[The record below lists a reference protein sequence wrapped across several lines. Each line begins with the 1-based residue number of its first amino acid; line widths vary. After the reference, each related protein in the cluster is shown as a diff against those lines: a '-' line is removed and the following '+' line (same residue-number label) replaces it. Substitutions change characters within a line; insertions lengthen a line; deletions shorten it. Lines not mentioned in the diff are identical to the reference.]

1 MSDQLAHP
9 VSKSE
14 ADQPN
19 DIIPV
24 GPGYVCIPNETTR
37 GRSNGPAPRL
47 PVIGIA
53 QRTAGRYQACV
64 LDPEGRVQF
73 SSGPVY
79 VEGASHDE
87 TSSAKALQEIS
98 TTLKAISAL
107 LQKK

>member
-1 MSDQLAHP
+1 MTDQAATA
-9 VSKSE
+9 SKSE
-14 ADQPN
+14 KDSPQE
-19 DIIPV
+19 IIAIN
-24 GPGYVCIPNETTR
+24 PGYVCVPSETVR

-53 QRTAGRYQACV
+53 PRPGGRYQACV
-64 LDPEGRVQF
+64 LDMEGRVQF

-98 TTLKAISAL
+98 QTLKTIMAL
-107 LQKK
+107 LQAKK